1 MLKYDKNSTAV
12 CFEEIPDCVSLGI
25 SITNC
30 AGTCEGCHSPWL
42 REDIGNILDESE
54 LDKLINDN
62 SGINCVLFM
71 GEGRD
76 IDTLL
81 RLADYVRENYHLKT
95 ALYSGRRIVE
105 DDVYNHFDYVKVGPY
120 IANYGPLN
128 EPTTNQRLYKI
139 GKDDEGNIV
148 KEDITSRFWRTLE

>member
-12 CFEEIPDCVSLGI
+12 CFEEIPECVSLGI

-42 REDIGNILDESE
+42 REDIGNVLDEPE

-76 IDTLL
+76 VDTLL
-81 RLADYVRENYHLKT
+81 RLSDYVRRKYGLKT
-95 ALYSGRRIVE
+95 ALYSGRSVVKE
-105 DDVYNHFDYVKVGPY
+105 DIYYHFDYVKVGPY

-128 EPTTNQRLYKI
+128 MPTTNQRLYKI
-139 GKDDEGNIV
+139 GWGEDGNVV
-148 KEDITSRFWRTLE
+148 KEDITCRFWRTME